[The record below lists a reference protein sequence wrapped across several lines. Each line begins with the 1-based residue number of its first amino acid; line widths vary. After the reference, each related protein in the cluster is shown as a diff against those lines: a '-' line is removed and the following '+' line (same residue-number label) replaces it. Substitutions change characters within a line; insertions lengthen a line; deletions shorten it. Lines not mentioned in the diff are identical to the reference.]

1 MEKLWQMDPW
11 FYLNIE
17 LRLNNQGIM
26 IANQSMNVMKPEK
39 RRTNISNIRAGGR
52 KNKFVNSSC
61 F

>member
-1 MEKLWQMDPW
+1 
-11 FYLNIE
+11 
-17 LRLNNQGIM
+17 M

>member
-1 MEKLWQMDPW
+1 MEKLWQKDPW

-26 IANQSMNVMKPEK
+26 IANQSMNVVKPEK
-39 RRTNISNIRAGGR
+39 SKTNISNIRAGGR

>member
-1 MEKLWQMDPW
+1 MEKLWHKDPW

-17 LRLNNQGIM
+17 LRLNNWGIM
-26 IANQSMNVMKPEK
+26 IANQSMNVVKPEK
-39 RRTNISNIRAGGR
+39 SKTNISNIRAGGR